1 MPDAGPRLQP
11 LQEDPTSTACNRDHR
26 TDSADAFTNETF
38 LLHFRQMSTLNAREQ
53 FELLKEGVLDLI
65 TPDELLAKL
74 EKSERTGIP
83 LKIKYGADPSRPDIH
98 LGHAVCFLKMREFQ
112 NCGHQVI
119 FVIGDFTARVGDPSG
134 RSAVRP
140 PLSQE
145 EVAENARTYQ
155 RQVWK
160 ILDPE
165 KTKVVYNAEW
175 LEQLKLVDVV
185 RLGAKFTVAQ
195 MLERQDFGN
204 RFQKNV
210 PIFLHEFLYALMVA
224 YDSVVLEADV
234 EMGGHDQLF
243 NFIVGRDLQ
252 REMGQEP
259 QICLTMPILEGT
271 DGILKMSKSLGN
283 DIGVLDSPGEMFG
296 RIMSIPDHVMG
307 HYYQYLNLASPA
319 EVAGIEQAMQEGRLH
334 PRDAKMDLATK
345 ILSWLHSPALARQS
359 RDEFERVFGQKQTPS
374 EMPEVRISLPLDLLN
389 FLVDHGFC
397 SSKTEARRLLQQGGI
412 HLDREPVPY
421 SDCPVLNDIPDGV
434 VLRVGRK
441 KFMRLWR
448 A

>member
-1 MPDAGPRLQP
+1 MSRL
-11 LQEDPTSTACNRDHR
+11 S
-26 TDSADAFTNETF
+26 
-38 LLHFRQMSTLNAREQ
+38 AREQ
-53 FELLKEGVLDLI
+53 FELIKEGVLDLV

-98 LGHAVCFLKMREFQ
+98 LGHVVCFLKMREFQ
-112 NCGHQVI
+112 NFGHQVI
-119 FVIGDFTARVGDPSG
+119 FVIGDFTARVGDPTG

-140 PLSQE
+140 PLSPE

-155 RQVWK
+155 QQVWK

-165 KTKVVYNAEW
+165 KTKVVYNADW
-175 LEQLKLVDVV
+175 LAKLNLVDVV
-185 RLGAKFTVAQ
+185 KLGAKYTVAQ

-204 RFQKNV
+204 RFQMNV

-252 REMGQEP
+252 RQMGQEP

-271 DGILKMSKSLGN
+271 DGVSKMSKSLGN
-283 DIGVLDSPGEMFG
+283 DIGVLDPPEEMFG

-307 HYYQYLNLASPA
+307 HYFQYLKLASPA
-319 EVAGIEQAMQEGRLH
+319 EVAGMEQAMQEGRLH
-334 PRDAKMDLATK
+334 PRDAKIDLATK
-345 ILSWLHSPALARQS
+345 ILSWLHSPALAQQS
-359 RDEFERVFGQKQTPS
+359 RDQFEQVFGQKQAPAQ
-374 EMPEVRISLPLDLLN
+374 MPEVRISLPLDLLS

-397 SSKTEARRLLQQGGI
+397 ASKTEARRFLQQGGI
-412 HLDREPVPY
+412 HLDQAPVPY
-421 SDCPVLNDIPDGV
+421 SDRPIVNDIPDGA

-441 KFMRLWR
+441 KFIRLRR